1 LGQSTSGTIFPACFQ
16 AWEDYVRRDSKGII
30 SVAAVLAIGFV
41 ATVVRAQ
48 SPSAPKTAAEA
59 FKNIQILKDA
69 PADQI
74 FPAMQFITASLGV
87 ECGFC
92 HVQGAF
98 DKDDKEEKK
107 TARKMMTMMFA
118 INKDNFGGEREVTC
132 YTCHAGAAHPT
143 STPVISESGP
153 KPEPPPAMSGPGA
166 AGASAAPSADVILD
180 KYVQALGGEAALH
193 KITSRVEKGT
203 LSGMGPGAMPVEVF
217 AKAPGARVTV
227 VHTPRGE
234 NVTAFNGQTGWMSG
248 FGPPRPITGG
258 ELDNEKRNAD
268 FYFAADIRK
277 AFQQIGNARPDKVD
291 DHDAYLLVA
300 RSPGRPPV
308 RFYFDK
314 DSGLL
319 VREVRYVET
328 PLGRNPSQVDYA
340 DYRDVDGVKI
350 PYKWTIA
357 RPAGRFTIQIE
368 QVQQNVPID
377 ESKFAQPAAPPP
389 GAKPPS
395 P

>member
-1 LGQSTSGTIFPACFQ
+1 MRTSNKGTII
-16 AWEDYVRRDSKGII
+16 V
-30 SVAAVLAIGFV
+30 AVLLITTAF
-41 ATVVRAQ
+41 AAAAARAQ
-48 SPSAPKTAAEA
+48 SPAATGAPKTAAEA
-59 FKNIQILKDA
+59 FKNIQILKDV

-87 ECGFC
+87 ECEFC
-92 HVQGAF
+92 HVRNAF
-98 DKDDKEEKK
+98 EKDDKEEKK
-107 TARKMMTMMFA
+107 TARIMMTMMFA
-118 INKDNFGGEREVTC
+118 INKDNFHGEREVTC
-132 YTCHAGAAHPT
+132 YTCHAGSAHPT
-143 STPVISESGP
+143 SIPIISEAGP
-153 KPEPPPAMSGPGA
+153 KPEPPGMHGGPGA
-166 AGASAAPSADVILD
+166 GAPAGPGADVILD
-180 KYVQALGGEAALH
+180 KYVQAIGGEDALH
-193 KITSRVEKGT
+193 KITTRVEKGT
-203 LSGMGPGAMPVEVF
+203 LSGMGPGGMPVEVF
-217 AKAPGARVTV
+217 AKAPDARVTV
-227 VHTPRGE
+227 VQTPRGE

-268 FYFAADIRK
+268 FYFASDIK
-277 AFQQIGNARPDKVD
+277 QAFKQISSARPDKVD
-291 DHDAYLLVA
+291 DRDVYLLLA
-300 RSPGRPPV
+300 RNPGKPPV

-319 VREVRYVET
+319 LREVRYVET

-350 PYKWTIA
+350 PFKWTIA
-357 RPAGRFTIQIE
+357 RPGGRFTIQID

-377 ESKFAQPAAPPP
+377 ESKFAEPAAPSP

>member
-1 LGQSTSGTIFPACFQ
+1 MT
-16 AWEDYVRRDSKGII
+16 RRLFAII
-30 SVAAVLAIGFV
+30 NTLLLQTAFFAALAG
-41 ATVVRAQ
+41 AQ
-48 SPSAPKTAAEA
+48 SPAATGAPKTAAEA

-87 ECGFC
+87 ECEFC
-92 HVQGAF
+92 HVRNAF
-98 DKDDKEEKK
+98 EKDDKEEKK

-143 STPVISESGP
+143 SIPVISESL
-153 KPEPPPAMSGPGA
+153 KPEPPRGMQGAGGAGAEVPAGPG
-166 AGASAAPSADVILD
+166 ADVILD
-180 KYVQALGGEAALH
+180 KYVQAIGGEEALH
-193 KITSRVEKGT
+193 KITTRVEKGS
-203 LSGMGPGAMPVEVF
+203 LLGMGPGTMPVEVF
-217 AKAPGARVTV
+217 AKAPDARVTV

-268 FYFAADIRK
+268 FYFASDIK
-277 AFQQIGNARPDKVD
+277 QSFKQISNARPDKVD
-291 DHDAYLLVA
+291 DHDVYLLMA

-314 DSGLL
+314 ESGLL
-319 VREVRYVET
+319 LREVRYVET

-350 PYKWTIA
+350 PFKWTIA
-357 RPAGRFTIQIE
+357 RPGGRFTIQID

-377 ESKFAQPAAPPP
+377 ESKFAQPAAAPPA
-389 GAKPPS
+389 AKPPS

>member
-1 LGQSTSGTIFPACFQ
+1 
-16 AWEDYVRRDSKGII
+16 VRTNLKRII
-30 SVAAVLAIGFV
+30 ITEALLITVFTAAK
-41 ATVVRAQ
+41 VRAQ
-48 SPSAPKTAAEA
+48 PPAAAGVPKTAAEA

-87 ECGFC
+87 NCEFC
-92 HVQGAF
+92 HVRNTF
-98 DKDDKEEKK
+98 EKDDKQEKK
-107 TARKMMTMMFA
+107 TARNMMTMMFA
-118 INKDNFGGEREVTC
+118 INKDNFHGEREVTC
-132 YTCHAGAAHPT
+132 YTCHAGSAHPT

-153 KPEPPPAMSGPGA
+153 KPEPPPGMPGMNAPGGLGAGAPVGPG
-166 AGASAAPSADVILD
+166 ADVILD
-180 KYVQALGGEAALH
+180 KYARAISGEDALH

-203 LSGMGPGAMPVEVF
+203 LSGMGPGGMQVEVF
-217 AKAPGARVTV
+217 AKAPDARVTV

-248 FGPPRPITGG
+248 FGPPRPITDG

-268 FYFAADIRK
+268 FYFASDIK
-277 AFQQIGNARPDKVD
+277 QGFQQISNARPDKVD

-300 RSPGRPPV
+300 RSPGKPPV

-319 VREVRYVET
+319 LREVRYVET

-340 DYRDVDGVKI
+340 DYRDVDGVTI
-350 PYKWTIA
+350 PFKWTIA
-357 RPAGRFTIQIE
+357 RPGGQFTIQID

>member
-1 LGQSTSGTIFPACFQ
+1 M
-16 AWEDYVRRDSKGII
+16 EDPVSRKSIGII
-30 SVAAVLAIGFV
+30 GAILLATALPAAL
-41 ATVVRAQ
+41 AQ
-48 SPSAPKTAAEA
+48 SPAAAGTPKTAAEA

-87 ECGFC
+87 NCEFC
-92 HVQGAF
+92 HVRNAF
-98 DKDDKEEKK
+98 EKDDKEEKR

-118 INKDNFGGEREVTC
+118 INKDNFGDEREVTC

-143 STPVISESGP
+143 SVPVISEPP
-153 KPEPPPAMSGPGA
+153 KPEPPPGMNGPGGSG
-166 AGASAAPSADVILD
+166 AGSAAAAAPGADAILD
-180 KYVQALGGEAALH
+180 KYVQEIGGEDALH
-193 KITSRVEKGT
+193 KITTRVEKGT
-203 LSGMGPGAMPVEVF
+203 LSGMGPGGMPVEVF
-217 AKAPGARVTV
+217 AKAPDARVTV
-227 VHTPRGE
+227 VHGPRGE
-234 NVTAFNGQTGWMSG
+234 NVTAYNGQTGWMSG

-268 FYFAADIRK
+268 FYFASDIK
-277 AFQQIGNARPDKVD
+277 QAFQQISNARLVSVSDLAGLPAFSQGE
-291 DHDAYLLVA
+291 AYLLVA
-300 RSPGRPPV
+300 RSPGKPPV

-319 VREVRYVET
+319 LREVRYVET

-350 PYKWTIA
+350 PFKWTIA
-357 RPAGRFTIQIE
+357 RPGGRFTIQID

-377 ESKFAQPAAPPP
+377 ESKFAEPSAPSP

>member
-1 LGQSTSGTIFPACFQ
+1 MNKRFIGAIARLPL
-16 AWEDYVRRDSKGII
+16 II
-30 SVAAVLAIGFV
+30 AFAGAAAL
-41 ATVVRAQ
+41 AQ
-48 SPSAPKTAAEA
+48 SSASGGAPKTAAEA
-59 FKNIQILKDA
+59 FKNIQVLKDA

-74 FPAMQFITASLGV
+74 LPAMQFITASLGV
-87 ECGFC
+87 QCGFC
-92 HVQGAF
+92 HVQNAYQ
-98 DKDDKEEKK
+98 KDDKEEKK

-132 YTCHAGAAHPT
+132 YTCHQGSSDPK
-143 STPVISESGP
+143 STPVISESAP
-153 KPEPPPAMSGPGA
+153 MPEPPPATNAAGGGTGSAPGA
-166 AGASAAPSADVILD
+166 DAILD
-180 KYVQALGGEAALH
+180 KYAQAVGGEDALH
-193 KITSRVEKGT
+193 KITTRVEKGT
-203 LSGMGPGAMPVEVF
+203 LSGFGPAAMPVEVY
-217 AKAPGARVTV
+217 AKAPDSRVTV

-248 FGPPRPITGG
+248 FGPTRPIAGG

-268 FYFAADIRK
+268 FYFATDIK
-277 AFQQIGNARPDKVD
+277 QAFQQIGNARPDKVN

-300 RSPGRPPV
+300 RSPGKPPV

-319 VREVRYVET
+319 LREVRYVET
-328 PLGRNPSQVDYA
+328 PLGRNPSEVDYA

-357 RPAGRFTIQIE
+357 RPGGRFTIQIDH
-368 QVQQNVPID
+368 VQQNVPID
-377 ESKFAQPAAPPP
+377 ESKFAEPAGPPP
-389 GAKPPS
+389 GAKQPS

>member
-1 LGQSTSGTIFPACFQ
+1 VT
-16 AWEDYVRRDSKGII
+16 RRLFVTFS
-30 SVAAVLAIGFV
+30 AVLLQTTFSAALVG
-41 ATVVRAQ
+41 AQ
-48 SPSAPKTAAEA
+48 SSPGAGTPKTAAEA
-59 FKNIQILKDA
+59 FKNIQVLKDA

-87 ECGFC
+87 ECEFC
-92 HVQGAF
+92 HVRNAF
-98 DKDDKEEKK
+98 EKDDKEEKK

-118 INKDNFGGEREVTC
+118 INKNNFGGEREVTC
-132 YTCHAGAAHPT
+132 YTCHSGAAHPT
-143 STPVISESGP
+143 SIPVISEPGP
-153 KPEPPPAMSGPGA
+153 KPDPPPGVNGPGG
-166 AGASAAPSADVILD
+166 AGAGTAAAAAPGADVIVD
-180 KYVQALGGEAALH
+180 KYVQAIGGEEALH
-193 KITSRVEKGT
+193 KITTRVEKGT
-203 LSGMGPGAMPVEVF
+203 LSGMGPGGMQVEVF
-217 AKAPGARVTV
+217 AKAPDARVTV
-227 VHTPRGE
+227 VQTPRGE
-234 NVTAFNGQTGWMSG
+234 NVTAYNGQTGWMSG
-248 FGPPRPITGG
+248 FGPQRPITGG

-268 FYFAADIRK
+268 FYFASDIK
-277 AFQQIGNARPDKVD
+277 QAFKQISNARPEKVD

-300 RSPGRPPV
+300 RSPGKPPV

-350 PYKWTIA
+350 PFKWTIA
-357 RPAGRFTIQIE
+357 RPAGRFTIQID

-389 GAKPPS
+389 GGKPPA